1 MSSESSIDPR
11 RIGFLFNHDELHQV
25 AHIAPIISAL
35 QRQAPSARVEVITSS
50 DRQAEAVRQFLD
62 PALPTP
68 AFWSIRPRAGS
79 RLIEKMLGNMVPLN
93 RLSSLK
99 RSTDLFRHFDAL
111 VVPETTTTFLKKNNQ
126 TDRPKLIF
134 FPHGAGDR
142 SIGFSPEISLFDYV
156 LLPGEKTRDRM
167 LAAGVIRPDNY
178 RIVGYPKFE
187 AYAKRSPVKLFDND
201 RPTVLYNPHFD
212 PLLSSWFRF
221 GEQILDFFAQQND
234 YNLIFAPHVMLFQR
248 KILASVE
255 HRMLRFRQ
263 RIAPRFAALDHIH
276 IDTGSTRSV
285 DMTYT
290 NAADIYLGDVS
301 SQIYE
306 FIQKP
311 RPAIFLNSH
320 GADWRDNPNYEHW
333 NFGPVLDDIA
343 ELGPTLN
350 DVSPLS
356 DQFREAQTRAFA
368 YSFDIDT
375 DRPPS
380 QRAALAIAEFLDLPP
395 QGEPDLIKPSVQP
408 SESPLSQPNSAPE

>member
-1 MSSESSIDPR
+1 MTSDSSSDSR
-11 RIGFLFNHDELHQV
+11 RIGFLFNHDELHQI

-35 QRQAPSARVEVITSS
+35 QRQAPGTRVEVITSS

-62 PALPTP
+62 PALPAP
-68 AFWSIRPRAGS
+68 VFRSIRPNRWS
-79 RLIEKMLGNMVPLN
+79 RLAENMLGKMVPLN

-111 VVPETTTTFLKKNNQ
+111 VVPETTTTFLKKNSSSE
-126 TDRPKLIF
+126 RPKLIF

-142 SIGFSPEISLFDYV
+142 SIGFSPEIRLFDYV

-167 LAAGVIRPDNY
+167 LAAGVIRPDNH

-187 AYAKRSPVKLFDND
+187 AFANRPRVKLFDND
-201 RPTVLYNPHFD
+201 RPVVLYNPHFD

-221 GEQILDFFAQQND
+221 GESILDYFAGQND

-255 HRMLRFRQ
+255 HRLVRFRQ
-263 RIAPRFAALDHIH
+263 RIDSRYDRLDHMH
-276 IDTGSTRSV
+276 IDTGSARSV

-290 NAADIYLGDVS
+290 RAAYIYLGDVS

-306 FIQKP
+306 FIQNP

-320 GADWRDNPNYEHW
+320 GAEWQGNANYEHW
-333 NFGPVLDDIA
+333 TFGPVLDDIA
-343 ELGPTLN
+343 ELGVTL
-350 DVSPLS
+350 DAVSPLS
-356 DQFREAQTRAFA
+356 DSCRQAQARAFA
-368 YSFDIDT
+368 HSFDMDS
-375 DRPPS
+375 RKSPS
-380 QRAALAIAEFLDLPP
+380 QRAAAAIAEFMDLP
-395 QGEPDLIKPSVQP
+395 Q
-408 SESPLSQPNSAPE
+408 

>member
-1 MSSESSIDPR
+1 MMPDSSSQPR

-50 DRQAEAVRQFLD
+50 DRQADAVREFLD
-62 PALPTP
+62 PACPTP
-68 AFWSIRPRAGS
+68 AFWSIRPHAGT
-79 RLIEKMLGNMVPLN
+79 RLVEKMLGNMIPLN

-99 RSTDLFRHFDAL
+99 RSTDLLRQFDAL
-111 VVPETTTTFLKKNNQ
+111 VVPETTTTFLKKNGD

-156 LLPGEKTRDRM
+156 LLPGAKTRDRM
-167 LAAGVIRPDNY
+167 LAAGVIRPDNH

-187 AYAKRSPVKLFDND
+187 AYADRPPMKLFDND
-201 RPTVLYNPHFD
+201 KPVVLYNPHFD

-221 GEQILDFFAQQND
+221 GEQILAYFASQND

-248 KILASVE
+248 KLLASVE
-255 HRMLRFRQ
+255 HRLLRFRQ
-263 RIAPRFAALDHIH
+263 RIDPRYATLDHIH
-276 IDTGSTRSV
+276 IDTGSTCSV

-306 FIQKP
+306 FIRTP

-320 GADWRDNPNYEHW
+320 DAEWQGNPNYEHW
-333 NFGPVLDDIA
+333 TFGPVLDDLAGLGAALA
-343 ELGPTLN
+343 E
-350 DVSPLS
+350 VSPLPAAYR
-356 DQFREAQTRAFA
+356 QAQTRAFA
-368 YSFDIDT
+368 YSFANDDP
-375 DRPPS
+375 DPPS
-380 QRAALAIAEFLDLPP
+380 RRAASAIAEFLDLP
-395 QGEPDLIKPSVQP
+395 
-408 SESPLSQPNSAPE
+408 